1 MTPPQWGIPIL
12 LALGVAVIVCG
23 WWWDRRRYRMLGDG
37 FTTEADLVGL
47 EPPRAATTG
56 LDALLAGRSGNA
68 TIPGGLADPAFLT
81 HRAEGVA
88 VAENALVLVTDADL
102 DDDRLLVDAL
112 ADAQRDARPLVI
124 VAPRFGFDLLGTLRA
139 NLLTGR
145 VAVVPIELAIRDSE
159 GRLAEFSGYHAAVAG
174 RLDVPLEIAPNDCCG
189 VWQVEVRERA
199 SGRCSTAYVR
209 VPPPPGEAPA
219 TRPAPTAADA
229 VQPNG

>member
-139 NLLTGR
+139 NLRTGR
-145 VAVVPIELAIRDSE
+145 VAVVPIELADPGLLARTVDLCGGAVIPDADLRSGWMPPEVWGSAATWVADLNDSW
-159 GRLAEFSGYHAAVAG
+159 V
-174 RLDVPLEIAPNDCCG
+174 DP
-189 VWQVEVRERA
+189 RA
-199 SGRCSTAYVR
+199 
-209 VPPPPGEAPA
+209 
-219 TRPAPTAADA
+219 
-229 VQPNG
+229 

>member
-145 VAVVPIELAIRDSE
+145 VAVVPIELADPGLLARTVDLCGGAVIPDADLRSGWMPPEVWGSAATWVADLNDSW
-159 GRLAEFSGYHAAVAG
+159 V
-174 RLDVPLEIAPNDCCG
+174 DP
-189 VWQVEVRERA
+189 RA
-199 SGRCSTAYVR
+199 
-209 VPPPPGEAPA
+209 
-219 TRPAPTAADA
+219 
-229 VQPNG
+229 